1 VKEAEKVEMSLD
13 VIGHELT
20 HGVVQYEAGLIYQGE
35 SRALNK
41 SFADAF
47 GSPVKQRSLNQN
59 TEEADRLIGLYRMI
73 RSAGITICR

>member
-20 HGVVQYEAGLIYQGE
+20 HGVVQYEAGLIYLGE

-47 GSPVKQRSLNQN
+47 GSPGNSVHLTRIQKKP
-59 TEEADRLIGLYRMI
+59 TG
-73 RSAGITICR
+73 